1 MSGGQVSD
9 TGGLALPMVTWLDSE
24 AGWGLSLAISPEDH
38 TIYNR
43 LTTPAVEGRAPKG
56 FAAHEPGYWSN
67 GVCYGPSTVPKQ
79 HPPCKPW
86 HPTTIQS
93 CATLCNASD
102 ACRAFEVYGS
112 SATAQPK
119 YCWLFMDQLTGFKA
133 NSNCKAFVK
142 NHNASVHAVTNR
154 QYSFARTGS
163 RFTHGVG
170 VNLTTL
176 LVLHEPDWRPALAA
190 LRDTFTEYFY
200 ANETVDTSTYDG
212 LMAYADY
219 RGDVS
224 SGGGGPTGNTSI
236 PFETLEQ
243 IGMRTNW
250 DASFPFQGG
259 GFWLGPGTPHWT
271 TCYPHPDNPVPS
283 SGPRACRKTSYAQIE
298 AAYSLLRA
306 QAGVSTLAY
315 GNLYMFG
322 ALIEPFDS
330 PTNFTS
336 ACMPL
341 PVDDYQRI
349 NCSLNLQ
356 FRSEFKSAALY
367 DSASGKQIVYA
378 GYGLAVVD
386 PAEPHYRRFIVEQHQ
401 KQVSKTPSIVGVA
414 FDEQQYLG
422 NMNTRRD
429 DGIAWFDGKPA
440 ASLLRSFIDV
450 TADIATQVMHP
461 SGRGLLVNPHVYR
474 LDMFRQLDGILDE
487 FGDDPVKM
495 VTSSILGLAM
505 PVLAWDHC
513 GGNVASQ
520 KLAASCAKRCS
531 MDDFLSQHLY
541 LGVQPMGPMVN
552 QSHGVL
558 PSALHLQ
565 YFCDWAPLFKAI
577 RGKQWFLT
585 SHAVTTTKTKSN
597 NSSANQTTPKVN
609 MFAVDSENFAQ
620 YSYAIPVVMAG
631 ANASPVS
638 VIIGMLHGV
647 SWKMVTAVA
656 LLPGV
661 AAPVGL
667 ALREL
672 DDQRAVLTTPR
683 LKRGAALCLLKIEQP
698 AVDPSMGV
706 LRSMN
711 GTA

>member
-1 MSGGQVSD
+1 
-9 TGGLALPMVTWLDSE
+9 
-24 AGWGLSLAISPEDH
+24 
-38 TIYNR
+38 
-43 LTTPAVEGRAPKG
+43 
-56 FAAHEPGYWSN
+56 
-67 GVCYGPSTVPKQ
+67 
-79 HPPCKPW
+79 
-86 HPTTIQS
+86 
-93 CATLCNASD
+93 
-102 ACRAFEVYGS
+102 
-112 SATAQPK
+112 
-119 YCWLFMDQLTGFKA
+119 MDDLVGFKA
-133 NSNCKAFVK
+133 NSNCNTFVK
-142 NHNASVHAVTNR
+142 NRNASAHAATNR
-154 QYSFARTGS
+154 QYLFARTGS
-163 RFTHGVG
+163 RFTHGVD

-200 ANETVDTSTYDG
+200 ANETVDTSRYDG

-236 PFETLEQ
+236 PFDMLKQ
-243 IGMRTNW
+243 IGMKTNW

-259 GFWLGPGTPHWT
+259 GSWLGPGTPHWT

-298 AAYSLLRA
+298 AAYNLLRA

-315 GNLYMFG
+315 GNLYMWG
-322 ALIEPFDS
+322 ALIEPFNS
-330 PTNFTS
+330 PTNFTA

-356 FRSEFKSAALY
+356 FRSEFRSAALY
-367 DSASGKQIVYA
+367 DSVSGKQIVYP

-386 PAEPHYRRFIVEQHQ
+386 PAEPHYRQFMIEQHK
-401 KQVSKTPSIVGVA
+401 KQVKETPSIVGVA

-450 TADIATQVMHP
+450 TADIATHVMHP

-474 LDMFRQLDGILDE
+474 LDMFRHLDGILDE

-495 VTSSILGLAM
+495 LTSSILGLAM

-513 GGNVASQ
+513 GGNIESQ
-520 KLAASCAKRCS
+520 KHAASCAVTNGCS

-541 LGVQPMGPMVN
+541 LGVQPMGPFVN
-552 QSHGVL
+552 QSL
-558 PSALHLQ
+558 
-565 YFCDWAPLFKAI
+565 

-585 SHAVTTTKTKSN
+585 SHAVTTTSKP
-597 NSSANQTTPKVN
+597 SANQTTAKVN
-609 MFAVDSENFAQ
+609 MFAVDSKSSPQ

-631 ANASPVS
+631 VNASPLNVT
-638 VIIGMLHGV
+638 IGKLHEV
-647 SWKMVTAVA
+647 PWNLVTAVA
-656 LLPGV
+656 MLPGV

-672 DDQRAVLTTPR
+672 DDQRAVFTTPR

-698 AVDPSMGV
+698 PVAT
-706 LRSMN
+706 MN
-711 GTA
+711 GTGGSR